1 VTRTLAALGMPILR
15 TIHGTGL
22 LEGGSFAWLTE
33 RTAVVGVGTRAN
45 EEGARQLEEVLRA
58 QGVELIRVQLPG
70 YRQHLDGLLVM
81 VDVDM
86 ALVNPTLV
94 PYTLLERLAG
104 LKIRTIDLHPDD
116 HPFTINCL
124 AVRPGRVLMSE
135 ASGHTRDRL
144 AAAGIEVVPLEF
156 DAVYRGGG
164 GIHCS
169 TAPLVRDPA

>member
-1 VTRTLAALGMPILR
+1 
-15 TIHGTGL
+15 
-22 LEGGSFAWLTE
+22 
-33 RTAVVGVGTRAN
+33 
-45 EEGARQLEEVLRA
+45 
-58 QGVELIRVQLPG
+58 
-70 YRQHLDGLLVM
+70 M
-81 VDVDM
+81 VDVDT

-94 PYTLLERLAG
+94 PYTLLERLAA
-104 LKIRTIDLHPDD
+104 LKIRAIDLHPDD

-135 ASGHTRDRL
+135 ASGYTRDRL
-144 AAAGIEVVPLEF
+144 AAAGIEVIPLEF